1 MVTMT
6 EVTLTTPE
14 RPKRRSN
21 GAAHGPVL
29 VSGAKLATHFG
40 VSRQHVE
47 RLTAA
52 GVIERRVRAAA
63 RWWSPTLFRK
73 AFYIKGDDDLRRVS
87 FAYAFQVFQPT
98 F

>member
-47 RLTAA
+47 RLT
-52 GVIERRVRAAA
+52 GRDRASGTRSSAVVVA
-63 RWWSPTLFRK
+63 
-73 AFYIKGDDDLRRVS
+73 DLIS
-87 FAYAFQVFQPT
+87 EGILH
-98 F
+98 